1 MLNDIYT
8 VLFHSIHT
16 PAKSLEDCVIM
27 LIFASEI
34 NSKTRFMKH
43 TNLLL
48 ITVAVTTLFTACKG
62 PKLQELQE
70 VVDDGLLLNDDLV
83 AVKADDGKVSIKD
96 VTTGKITIK
105 DIKLDWTQRSRNDS
119 LSVFCSEK
127 KRGYYNMYTG
137 EIAIPA
143 QYRRAWVFEEG
154 LAAVQKNGN
163 IGFINHKGETV
174 IDFKYP
180 YHGNPLSSFIFEDGH
195 CVVADTTGK
204 CGVIDRKGAWLI
216 HPEYDNISA
225 YKEYA
230 IVTKA
235 GVTMQLSYDGKVLNS
250 FVLDNIK
257 ELTYEEKERYENRE
271 GELEYVEKTVKTGL
285 FAYCV
290 GGRYG
295 MMDKNCHR
303 LTDPLYKSISA
314 VSDNMFRATLLD
326 HYSEVI
332 LNAKGEVMK

>member
-1 MLNDIYT
+1 
-8 VLFHSIHT
+8 
-16 PAKSLEDCVIM
+16 
-27 LIFASEI
+27 
-34 NSKTRFMKH
+34 MKH

-48 ITVAVTTLFTACKG
+48 VAVATATLFASCKQ
-62 PKLQELQE
+62 PNFPEAQE
-70 VVDDGLLLNDDLV
+70 VVDEGLLLNDDLL
-83 AVKADDGKVSIKD
+83 AVKTDDGKVSIKD

-119 LSVFCSEK
+119 LSVFCSDN

-174 IDFKYP
+174 IDFMFP
-180 YHGNPLSSFIFEDGH
+180 YHGNPLSNFVFEDGH

-204 CGVIDRKGAWLI
+204 CGVIDKVGKWLI
-216 HPEYDNISA
+216 NPDYDNISA

-235 GVTMQLSYDGKVLNS
+235 GVTKQLSYDGKVLNS

-257 ELTYEEKERYENRE
+257 ELTYKETERYENRE

>member
-1 MLNDIYT
+1 MKRT
-8 VLFHSIHT
+8 
-16 PAKSLEDCVIM
+16 
-27 LIFASEI
+27 LIFLAILSLIASIPSCKSFPKE
-34 NSKTRFMKH
+34 KPVEFPD
-43 TNLLL
+43 
-48 ITVAVTTLFTACKG
+48 VA
-62 PKLQELQE
+62 EE
-70 VVDDGLLLNDDLV
+70 GLLLNDDLV
-83 AVKADDGKVSIKD
+83 AVKGND
-96 VTTGKITIK
+96 GKITIK
-105 DIKLDWTQRSRNDS
+105 DATTGKVTIKDIKIDWTQRSQNDS
-119 LSVFCSEK
+119 LAVFCSEN

-143 QYRRAWVFEEG
+143 QYRRAWVFADG

-163 IGFINHKGETV
+163 IGFINHQGEAV

-180 YHGNPLSSFIFEDGH
+180 YHGNPLSNFVFEDGH
-195 CVVADTTGK
+195 CVVADTTGR

-216 HPEYDNISA
+216 APEYDNISA

-235 GVTMQLSYDGKVLNS
+235 GVTMQMGYNGHIMNS

-257 ELTYEEKERYENRE
+257 ELTYKEKELYENRE
-271 GELEYVEKTVKTGL
+271 GELEYVENTVKTGL

-295 MMDKNCHR
+295 LMDGSCHR
-303 LTDPLYKSISA
+303 LTEPLYKSITA
-314 VSDNMFRATLLD
+314 VNKNMFRATLLD

-332 LNAKGEVMK
+332 LNARGEVMK